1 MNGERVFIPIRGRL
15 FGRTSVR
22 HSGAAGSGHR
32 PVPRQPRH
40 RLPRW
45 RLRPTQQVHHNAQI
59 SKFSTFF
66 FLEALQSIM
75 SHPRLRVPSFSGS
88 SSTIKLETSSY
99 PSFLDGSEGNTK
111 ATLRPAAIS
120 RTAVRIGTRLLPA
133 RPRTTATGRR
143 WATSAVR
150 VSVSTCCRSWPTIS
164 ASRTT

>member
-1 MNGERVFIPIRGRL
+1 MFSFQFEVAFLEEPPFVTVAPPDPVTGRCPVSHGIVCHVGAYAPL
-15 FGRTSVR
+15 NRYTTTRKFQNSV
-22 HSGAAGSGHR
+22 
-32 PVPRQPRH
+32 P
-40 RLPRW
+40 L
-45 RLRPTQQVHHNAQI
+45 
-59 SKFSTFF
+59 